1 MHQETPHLSNPRTL
15 QGSSGA
21 SHLLGRQFDDTQWD
35 CEQGCCRNRLRG
47 CNQSCGGMGPSTQR
61 HHTYGLR
68 NDQQYFHPW
77 SRPQDRQDAGPAP
90 DCTKSMLVPDGLLGR
105 RRRAADRQESRRERQ
120 GCSRTRRGRRSQHDH
135 ELPGPEQRHTLQG
148 GRLSRTRDIR
158 RRSSCSRHRRWPTTR
173 SGTTHLRDVL
183 VDADGSP
190 RQRARA

>member
-1 MHQETPHLSNPRTL
+1 MHQETPHLSNPRNL

-35 CEQGCCRNRLRG
+35 CEQSCSRDRLRG
-47 CNQSCGGMGPSTQR
+47 CSQGYPGVGTIPR
-61 HHTYGLR
+61 RDHTYGLG
-68 NDQQYFHPW
+68 NDQHYFHPW

-90 DCTKSMLVPDGLLGR
+90 DCTKSMLVPDRLLGR
-105 RRRAADRQESRRERQ
+105 RRRAADCQESRREHQ
-120 GCSRTRRGRRSQHDH
+120 GCSRTRRGGRSQHGH
-135 ELPGPEQRHTLQG
+135 ELPGPEPRHTLQG
-148 GRLSRTRDIR
+148 GRLSRTRDIG
-158 RRSSCSRHRRWPTTR
+158 RRSSCSRHRGRPTTR